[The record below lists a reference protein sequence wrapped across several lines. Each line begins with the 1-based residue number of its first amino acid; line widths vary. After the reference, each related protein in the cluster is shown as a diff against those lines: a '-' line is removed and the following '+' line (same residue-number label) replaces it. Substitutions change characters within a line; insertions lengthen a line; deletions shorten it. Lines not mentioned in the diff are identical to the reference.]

1 MRLLQYEIKT
11 RLGVFKRLGNQIND
25 KIVDLNLA
33 YVKYLAEETNE
44 KQIYPLA
51 NLRIPPDMVGFLDGE
66 ESSYEAAAKAN
77 KYISNFL
84 KHGEK
89 VIGPKQEQIIL
100 NLDEV
105 HIIEPLSPRLII
117 DFLTFETHY
126 KQGLHMLTD
135 YSLWKKTPIA
145 YKKNPTT
152 IIGPTDDVIF
162 PSLITKWLDYEV
174 EFATIIGK
182 KGKDI
187 PEDKA
192 YDYVAGYSVFNDFSA
207 RDIELPEIMLRLGPF
222 KSKDFDTAGA
232 MGPCIVTSDEL
243 TGHPSLEMECRV
255 NGVTVQ
261 KGNTKDMIWKVAQL
275 VSYTSKDQTI
285 YPGTVILSGNPG
297 KVKGIMRKAERLKI
311 DNFVETEIEKIG
323 ILRNKV
329 VSKN

>member
-1 MRLLQYEIKT
+1 MRLLQYEIVTK
-11 RLGVFKRLGNQIND
+11 LGVFKRLGNQIDD
-25 KIVDLNLA
+25 KIIDLNLA
-33 YVKYLAEETNE
+33 YVKYLVEET
-44 KQIYPLA
+44 KYKKVYSLA
-51 NLRIPPDMVGFLDGE
+51 NLTIPPNMLSFLDGE
-66 ESSYEAAAKAN
+66 ESSFEAARKTN
-77 KYISNFL
+77 EFISKFL
-84 KHGEK
+84 KHNEK

-105 HIIEPLSPRLII
+105 RIIEPLGPRLII

-162 PSLITKWLDYEV
+162 PSSITKWLDYEV
-174 EFATIIGK
+174 EFATVIGK

-187 PEDKA
+187 PEDEA

-232 MGPCIVTSDEL
+232 MGPCIVTGDEL

-255 NGVTVQ
+255 NGITVQ
-261 KGNTKDMIWKVAQL
+261 KGNTKDMLWKVAQL

-297 KVKGIMRKAERLKI
+297 KVKGVMKKAERLKVGNVI
-311 DNFVETEIEKIG
+311 ETEIERIG
-323 ILRNKV
+323 LLKNKV
-329 VSKN
+329 IAKE